1 MSRLQRLGLL
11 SSGSGGGVH
20 GEGEESSAPTALVD
34 ITFVSLVAGRGRRR
48 RMDDGVKRKRRHRQ
62 L

>member
-1 MSRLQRLGLL
+1 M
-11 SSGSGGGVH
+11 H

-48 RMDDGVKRKRRHRQ
+48 GVDDGSEEEEAAQTAVKNFKKFRKVRVQ
-62 L
+62 WLK